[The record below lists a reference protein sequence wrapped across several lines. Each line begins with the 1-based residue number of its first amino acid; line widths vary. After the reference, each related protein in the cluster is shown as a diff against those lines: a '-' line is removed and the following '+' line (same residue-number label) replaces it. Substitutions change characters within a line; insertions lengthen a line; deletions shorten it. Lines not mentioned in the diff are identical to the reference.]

1 MSMSPDDSRITREVD
16 RQMAL
21 LSRGAVQIISEEELA
36 KKLRRSLLSKKP
48 LRVKLGVD
56 PTAHDLHLGFTLPLS
71 KLQLFSEL
79 GHRPVLIIGD
89 ATAMVGD
96 PTGKNAARP
105 KLDHDTV
112 RDFAKSY
119 LDQAGRVLDMD
130 RVEVRW
136 NSEWL
141 TRLGFQELIALMSR
155 STVARMLER
164 DDFSKR
170 HREGVPIYI
179 HEFLYPLL
187 QGHDSVVV
195 EADVELGGQDQLFNL
210 LVGRDLQ
217 VQAGQEP
224 QVCMMGP
231 LLVGLD
237 GHRKMSKSYG
247 NYIGVNEAA
256 NEMFGKVMSL
266 SDETMR
272 TWFEL
277 LTCVP
282 QEEIER
288 LFEGDTHPREL
299 KDRLAREIVTRFHGK
314 EAAAAASEE
323 FRRVFANKEL
333 PSDIPEAVVP
343 EEALG
348 AEGIRLTRLLTLL
361 GLAPSNKEARRLV
374 EQGGVRV
381 DDDVIRDPASE
392 ITPQGGEVLRVGKKR
407 FVKLVVNRMK

>member
-1 MSMSPDDSRITREVD
+1 MSKSSEEKHVDREVE
-16 RQMAL
+16 RQLAL
-21 LSRGAVQIISEEELA
+21 LSRGAVQIISEEELV
-36 KKLRRSLLSKKP
+36 KKLRKSVVTRTP

-71 KLQLFSEL
+71 KLQLFSDL
-79 GHRPVLIIGD
+79 GHQPVLIVGD

-112 RDFAKSY
+112 RDYAKSY
-119 LDQAGRVLDMD
+119 LEQAGRVLDMD

-141 TRLGFQELIALMSR
+141 TKLGFQELIALMSR

-195 EADVELGGQDQLFNL
+195 KADVELGGQDQLFNL

-217 VQAGQEP
+217 AQAGQEP

-247 NYIGVNEAA
+247 NYIGVLDPA
-256 NEMFGKVMSL
+256 NDMFGKVMSL
-266 SDETMR
+266 ADETMR

-277 LTCVP
+277 LTTVP
-282 QEEIER
+282 EEEIETM
-288 LFEGDTHPREL
+288 FSGTTHPREL
-299 KDRLAREIVTRFHGK
+299 KDRLAREIVGRFHGK
-314 EAAAAASEE
+314 EAADAASAE
-323 FRRVFANKEL
+323 FQRVFARKEL
-333 PSDIPEAVVP
+333 PTEIPEAAVP
-343 EEALG
+343 VEAMG
-348 AEGIRLTRLLTLL
+348 DDGIRLTRLLALL
-361 GLAPSNKEARRLV
+361 GLASSNKEARRLV
-374 EQGGVRV
+374 EQGGVRF
-381 DDDVIRDPASE
+381 DDEVLRDPAVVVR
-392 ITPQGGEVLRVGKKR
+392 PRGGEVLRVGKKR
-407 FVKLVVNRMK
+407 FVKLIVNRMK

>member
-1 MSMSPDDSRITREVD
+1 MSKSADEPRVIEEVD
-16 RQMAL
+16 RQLAL
-21 LSRGAVQIISEEELA
+21 LSRGAVQIISEEELT
-36 KKLRRSLLSKKP
+36 KKLRRSVATGKP

-79 GHRPVLIIGD
+79 GHQPVLIIGD

-112 RDFAKSY
+112 RDYAKSY

-141 TRLGFQELIALMSR
+141 TRLGFQELITLMSR

-237 GHRKMSKSYG
+237 GKRKMSKSYG
-247 NYIGVNEAA
+247 NTIGVNDVA

-266 SDETMR
+266 GDETMP

-277 LTCVP
+277 LTSVS
-282 QEEIER
+282 EEEMKS
-288 LFEGDTHPREL
+288 LFDGDTHPREL
-299 KDRLAREIVTRFHGK
+299 KDRLAREIVTRFHG
-314 EAAAAASEE
+314 EDAARAASEE
-323 FRRVFANKEL
+323 FTRVFARKEL
-333 PSDIPEAVVP
+333 PSEIPEAVVP
-343 EEALG
+343 EEAMG
-348 AEGIRLTRLLTLL
+348 EEGIRLTRLLTVL
-361 GLAPSNKEARRLV
+361 GLAPSNKEARRLI
-374 EQGGVRV
+374 EQGGVRI
-381 DDDVIRDPASE
+381 DDEVIRDPAAG
-392 ITPQGGEVLRVGKKR
+392 IRPRGGEVLRVGKKR
-407 FVKLVVNRMK
+407 FAKLVVNRMK